1 MESVHKNQGTDDA
14 SETATIH
21 GTPSTPHDVD
31 GDPGD
36 EVDIPSSLSNRA
48 PSTQRVINEIKT
60 MNDVVMLIAHSP
72 IFNESNQE
80 ILFQISFWNEINK
93 KLIEALS
100 ACAVTIEKGAKKAA
114 LSYAEKRAIIDTHAA
129 GMLHHHAL
137 ASLDMST
144 SEVRRHVSLLLQII
158 ATEYTEAFGKL
169 ITYQGKGRG
178 QSIGE
183 QAGDAFTHAC
193 ESDTFSVFP
202 KRKVRSNVY
211 ENTPSAWQRAAE
223 GSSVCPTS
231 LLNDSPSAT
240 KGARRR

>member
-1 MESVHKNQGTDDA
+1 MYKRQGTDDA
-14 SETATIH
+14 SETTTIR
-21 GTPSTPHDVD
+21 GTPSTSHDVD
-31 GDPGD
+31 CDPGD

-100 ACAVTIEKGAKKAA
+100 AFAVTIEKGAKKAA
-114 LSYAEKRAIIDTHAA
+114 LSYAEKRAIIDTHAV
-129 GMLHHHAL
+129 GMLDHEAF

-144 SEVRRHVSLLLQII
+144 PEVRRHVSLLLQII
-158 ATEYTEAFGKL
+158 ATECTEVFGKL
-169 ITYQGKGRG
+169 ITYKGKGRG

-183 QAGDAFTHAC
+183 KAGDAFTRAG
-193 ESDTFSVFP
+193 ESDTFSIFP
-202 KRKVRSNVY
+202 KPKVRSNVY
-211 ENTPSAWQRAAE
+211 YII
-223 GSSVCPTS
+223 C
-231 LLNDSPSAT
+231 LLYTSPSP
-240 KGARRR
+240 RD